1 MNNLTDIIK
10 HRNKSRL
17 CGLLLFLLLLAPM
30 ACTNDAPPM
39 GNTVVGRDSLPVM
52 VTRGVSKLI
61 TDSGV
66 IRYKI
71 ITEEWRVFDRT
82 NPPRWEFPKGL
93 YLERYDNQFRVDLRF
108 SADSAWL
115 YRQQVWKM
123 RGNVAFEDKASQ
135 TRLRTQE
142 LFWNMQTGEMWSNV
156 YTTLKQPQQEIEG
169 TWFRATLRDGHP
181 TKYHVKQSRGFMPM
195 GDMGGGSSNGA
206 SSQPGD
212 TATASDSTSNQPQ
225 RGAPQS
231 RPKTKTA
238 AS

>member
-93 YLERYDNQFRVDLRF
+93 YLERYDNQFKVDLRF

-195 GDMGGGSSNGA
+195 GDMGGGSPNGA

>member
-93 YLERYDNQFRVDLRF
+93 YLERYDNQFKVDLRF

>member
-1 MNNLTDIIK
+1 MNILPNILK
-10 HRNKSRL
+10 GKNKSRL
-17 CGLLLFLLLLAPM
+17 CGLLLFLLLLAPI

-39 GNTVVGRDSLPVM
+39 GKTVVGRDSLPVM

-93 YLERYDNQFRVDLRF
+93 YLERYDNQFKVDLRF
-108 SADSAWL
+108 TADSAWL
-115 YRQQVWKM
+115 YQQKVWKM
-123 RGNVAFEDKASQ
+123 QGNVAFEDKASQ

-142 LFWNMQTGEMWSNV
+142 LFWNMQTGEMWSDV
-156 YTTLKQPQQEIEG
+156 YTTLKQPQQEIQG
-169 TWFRATLRDGHP
+169 TWFRATLRDGRP
-181 TKYHVKQSRGFMPM
+181 TKYHVRQSSGFMPM
-195 GDMGGGSSNGA
+195 GDMGSNGSA
-206 SSQPGD
+206 SQGSQPAD
-212 TATASDSTSNQPQ
+212 TASASDSVRQQPL

-231 RPKTKTA
+231 HPKTK
-238 AS
+238 

>member
-93 YLERYDNQFRVDLRF
+93 YLERYDNQFKVDLRF

-231 RPKTKTA
+231 L
-238 AS
+238 SLIHI